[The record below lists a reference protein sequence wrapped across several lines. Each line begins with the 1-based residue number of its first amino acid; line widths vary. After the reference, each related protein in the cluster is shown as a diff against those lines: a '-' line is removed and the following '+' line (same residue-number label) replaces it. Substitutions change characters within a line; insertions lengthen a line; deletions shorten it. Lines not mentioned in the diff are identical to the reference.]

1 MSGTTADYGKLT
13 RRQQETW
20 ATGDFH
26 EVARQNVTMAEAL
39 CQAADPRPG
48 DRVLDVACGSGTAA
62 LVAAR
67 RYCQVTGIDYVPAL
81 IERV

>member
-26 EVARQNVTMAEAL
+26 EVAPQNVTMAEAL
-39 CQAADPRPG
+39 CRRPTPAPATASSTWRAG
-48 DRVLDVACGSGTAA
+48 AGRPPWWPPGGTA
-62 LVAAR
+62 R
-67 RYCQVTGIDYVPAL
+67 
-81 IERV
+81 